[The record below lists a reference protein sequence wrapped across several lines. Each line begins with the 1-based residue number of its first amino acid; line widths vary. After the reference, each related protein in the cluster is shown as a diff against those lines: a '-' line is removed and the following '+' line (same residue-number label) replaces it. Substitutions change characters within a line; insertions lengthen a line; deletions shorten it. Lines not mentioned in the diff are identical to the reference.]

1 MNLILRIILA
11 SILSLPVA
19 AIFLIVGMGI
29 LFLTPFA
36 STPLFGRLPGV
47 SESFCP
53 EGSSL
58 VVERYSRSSLSQAKN
73 EYRVI
78 CLDAG
83 GNRVADVSNKVNLMA
98 LGASAMAGYGIAWL
112 ALFRLVR
119 KTIQEKARREKLF
132 MLGVFLAGAALFS
145 WAALYVYR
153 QPTNQEMERAL
164 MVALVVVIVFG
175 AVFLTAHHYLQRRG
189 DRKL

>member
-1 MNLILRIILA
+1 MNLILRMILA
-11 SILSLPVA
+11 SILALPVA

-58 VVERYSRSSLSQAKN
+58 VVERYSRGSLSQAKN

-78 CLDAG
+78 CLDPA
-83 GNRVADVSNKVNLMA
+83 GNRVADVSNKVNMTA
-98 LGASAMAGYGIAWL
+98 LGASGLTGYIIAWL
-112 ALFRLVR
+112 VVFRLVR
-119 KTIQEKARREKLF
+119 RIIQEKARREKVF
-132 MLGVFLAGAALFS
+132 ILGVFLAGAALLA

-153 QPTNQEMERAL
+153 QSSNQEMERAL
-164 MVALVVVIVFG
+164 MVVLVVMIVFG
-175 AVFLTAHHYLQRRG
+175 AVSLTAQHYLQKRSGKR
-189 DRKL
+189 L

>member
-1 MNLILRIILA
+1 MNLILRMILA

-47 SESFCP
+47 SERFCP
-53 EGSSL
+53 EGSRL

-78 CLDAG
+78 CLDPAG
-83 GNRVADVSNKVNLMA
+83 SRIADVSNQVNLTA
-98 LGASAMAGYGIAWL
+98 LGASAMAGYIIAWL
-112 ALFRLVR
+112 ALFRMVRRLV
-119 KTIQEKARREKLF
+119 QEKARWEKLF
-132 MLGVFLAGAALFS
+132 MLGTFLACAALVA
-145 WAALYVYR
+145 WAAFYLYSR
-153 QPTNQEMERAL
+153 PTYQEMERSAIVVL
-164 MVALVVVIVFG
+164 AVVIVFA
-175 AVFLTAHHYLQRRG
+175 AVFLTANHYIHKRNG
-189 DRKL
+189 